1 MARVLAVVCGHVYY
15 KIFSYC
21 FFYIDRRKE
30 DRKTGGRKIA
40 RQEEGRLQDSR
51 KTAGQEEQEKSL
63 SLLIW
68 FSYRDFGFS
77 PVRRVRRVQES

>member
-1 MARVLAVVCGHVYY
+1 MFWVSFAVMFIIKFFHIV
-15 KIFSYC
+15 
-21 FFYIDRRKE
+21 FFY
-30 DRKTGGRKIA
+30 

>member
-1 MARVLAVVCGHVYY
+1 MFIIKFFHIV
-15 KIFSYC
+15 
-21 FFYIDRRKE
+21 FFY
-30 DRKTGGRKIA
+30 

-51 KTAGQEEQEKSL
+51 KTGGQEDRRTGGHEKTL

-77 PVRRVRRVQES
+77 PVRRVRRVQDS

>member
-1 MARVLAVVCGHVYY
+1 MFIIKFFHIV
-15 KIFSYC
+15 
-21 FFYIDRRKE
+21 FFY
-30 DRKTGGRKIA
+30 

-51 KTAGQEEQEKSL
+51 KTAGQEGQEKSL

-77 PVRRVRRVQES
+77 PVRRVLPVRLMLL

>member
-1 MARVLAVVCGHVYY
+1 MFIIKFFHIV
-15 KIFSYC
+15 
-21 FFYIDRRKE
+21 FFY
-30 DRKTGGRKIA
+30 

-77 PVRRVRRVQES
+77 PVRRVRRVQDS